1 LLDTILELSILNC
14 IIVTMRSDNVVTL
27 GDDEEPAKA
36 FTLTLLCGFVVEWGF
51 LLEAFC
57 KCY

>member
-1 LLDTILELSILNC
+1 
-14 IIVTMRSDNVVTL
+14 MRSDNVVTL